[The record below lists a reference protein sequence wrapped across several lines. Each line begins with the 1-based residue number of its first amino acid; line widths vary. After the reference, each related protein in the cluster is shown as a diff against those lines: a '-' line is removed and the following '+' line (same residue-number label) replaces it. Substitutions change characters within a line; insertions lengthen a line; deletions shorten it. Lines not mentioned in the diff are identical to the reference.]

1 MNDDRNYI
9 LDRLKSR
16 KTTIDEFN
24 FDNLKAPP
32 LGMFLSQWD
41 IQELYNI
48 ATSLKLSAK
57 PEIRYKMIDEVMKRR
72 GLVKFLSGT
81 NRVTYRHPEFPDI
94 LFKVASDAVGMK
106 DNPAEF
112 YNQNLLKPFVTKV
125 FEISPCGTVA
135 IVERVN
141 PITSREEYISV
152 ADDVFELITEWLVGE
167 YVLADIGTQFFMN
180 VGIRK
185 SFGVVLLDYPYLY
198 KLDGNKLYCNKPD
211 HTSPSG
217 KCDGIIDYDAGYNFL
232 HCTKCGATYKAKELE
247 IKIKNHEII
256 NIDEGEK
263 KMNVRIK
270 GGSKKIEEREI
281 RTMDVDHPAFAES
294 LISTGHI
301 GTNMKPVIK
310 KAQNATA
317 AKVVVNTSDIGGSE
331 QKFTVRTNKTHNS
344 PTPVEDKVVECPEV
358 KETKKDE
365 SYHQV
370 ATTNIKPAT
379 ETKEPIPVNKKPVAP
394 AYDIEDDYNSKKG
407 YPAKKSKKSDKNV
420 NKRGTIPVAPIIT
433 EESATPIVTEAVDAN
448 EQKELSVNGVNAKA
462 GIAESPFT
470 ISEETKKEFSGHDE
484 SCDREPSPV
493 ETVERSINLISRRMN
508 EIEIDVVK
516 EDLLERLFLA
526 VCSMLPNNKKSLGWL
541 ISAAKDIIDADI
553 AEGTIDVDTLQDM
566 ESIVNFVDRTIIEKS
581 EYESMENSAVE
592 IGALKKEY
600 QEVISV
606 SNAKID
612 DLVEQKENLEQTISE
627 LTDAKET
634 IEKNFSEVEAERD
647 QLREDK
653 AILDN
658 KVKELEA
665 AQANS
670 VDINDVKFTSDRITG
685 LKSFSAVI
693 TDIAEL
699 LPTQTESQK
708 LIALVNEDGKYAAV
722 NGLMICIDEVDGQL
736 LNDMEFVSTE
746 YINDLNA
753 ALETYMNNSG
763 SYVEEDPEAET
774 AAQYDSSEYPVES
787 DDSAES
793 TNDAINLATQRFLE
807 DEEKVEV

>member
-41 IQELYNI
+41 IQELTNI

-57 PEIRYKMIDEVMKRR
+57 PEVRYKMIDDVMKRR

-112 YNQNLLKPFVTKV
+112 YNQQLLKPFVTKI
-125 FEISPCGTVA
+125 FEVAPSGVVA
-135 IVERVN
+135 ITERVN
-141 PITSREEYISV
+141 PITSREEFISV
-152 ADDVFELITEWLVGE
+152 ADDIFELITEWLVGE
-167 YVLADIGTQFFMN
+167 YVLADFGSTFFMN
-180 VGIRK
+180 YGIRK
-185 SFGVVLLDYPYLY
+185 GFGCVLLDYPYLY

-211 HTSPSG
+211 NSSPSG

-247 IKIKNHEII
+247 AKIKNHEII

-270 GGSKKIEEREI
+270 GGSKKIAEREI
-281 RTMDVDHPAFAES
+281 RTMDVDHPAFAET

-301 GTNMKPVIK
+301 GTNMKPAIK
-310 KAQNATA
+310 NAQNKAA

-331 QKFTVRTNKTHNS
+331 QKFTIRTNKTQNS
-344 PTPVEDKVVECPEV
+344 PTPVEEKVLEASEV
-358 KETKKDE
+358 KEVKKDE

-370 ATTNIKPAT
+370 APAKPIMEA
-379 ETKEPIPVNKKPVAP
+379 KEAVP
-394 AYDIEDDYNSKKG
+394 AYDIENDYNTKKG
-407 YPAKKSKKSDKNV
+407 YPAKKSKKADKNA
-420 NKRGTIPVAPIIT
+420 NKRGTIPVAPVIT
-433 EESATPIVTEAVDAN
+433 EESAAHIVTEAVDVN
-448 EQKELSVNGVNAKA
+448 EQKELSVNGVNSKA

-470 ISEETKKEFSGHDE
+470 ISEETKKEFSGQDE

-493 ETVERSINLISRRMN
+493 ETIERSINIISRRMN
-508 EIEIDVVK
+508 EVDIDVVRD
-516 EDLLERLFLA
+516 DLMERLFLA
-526 VCSMLPNNKKSLGWL
+526 VCSMLPNNKKSFGWL

-553 AEGTIDVDTLQDM
+553 AEGTIDVDSLQDI

-581 EYESMENSAVE
+581 EYEDMENSAIE
-592 IGALKKEY
+592 IGALKKTY
-600 QEVISV
+600 QEDISAA
-606 SNAKID
+606 NAKID
-612 DLVEQKENLEQTISE
+612 ALANDKENLMQE
-627 LTDAKET
+627 
-634 IEKNFSEVEAERD
+634 IEAITNARDVMADNLDKIEAERD
-647 QLREDK
+647 QLKEDK
-653 AILDN
+653 AQLEN
-658 KVKELEA
+658 ELEELKVV
-665 AQANS
+665 QANS
-670 VDINDVKFTSDRITG
+670 VDINDLKFTSDRITG

-693 TDIAEL
+693 TDIADL
-699 LPTQTESQK
+699 LPTQTESQR

-722 NGLMICIDEVDGQL
+722 NGLMLCIDEVDGQL
-736 LNDMEFVSTE
+736 LNDMEFVSAE

-763 SYVEEDPEAET
+763 SPVEEYTEAET
-774 AAQYDSSEYPVES
+774 AAQYNESEYPVE
-787 DDSAES
+787 DDGSAES
-793 TNDAINLATQRFLE
+793 ANDAINLATQRFLE

>member
-41 IQELYNI
+41 IQELYSI
-48 ATSLKLSAK
+48 ATSVKLSAK
-57 PEIRYKMIDEVMKRR
+57 PEVRYKMIDDVMKRR

-94 LFKVASDAVGMK
+94 LFKVASDAVGMR

-152 ADDVFELITEWLVGE
+152 ADDVFELITEWLIGE
-167 YVLADIGTQFFMN
+167 YVLADIGSQFFMN

-211 HTSPSG
+211 HNSPSG

-247 IKIKNHEII
+247 AKIKNHEII

-301 GTNMKPVIK
+301 GTSMKPAIK
-310 KAQNATA
+310 KAQNAAA
-317 AKVVVNTSDIGGSE
+317 AKVVVKTSDIGGSE
-331 QKFTVRTNKTHNS
+331 QKFTIRTNKTNNS
-344 PTPVEDKVVECPEV
+344 PTPVEEKAVEVPEA
-358 KETKKDE
+358 KEYKKDE

-370 ATTNIKPAT
+370 APAT
-379 ETKEPIPVNKKPVAP
+379 SAVDAKEAIKHVAP
-394 AYDIEDDYNSKKG
+394 AYDIEDDYNTKKG
-407 YPAKKSKKSDKNV
+407 YPAKKSKKADKN
-420 NKRGTIPVAPIIT
+420 NKRGAIPVAPVIT
-433 EESATPIVTEAVDAN
+433 EEPATPIVTEAVEIPVAD
-448 EQKELSVNGVNAKA
+448 QKELSVNGVNSKA
-462 GIAESPFT
+462 GIAESPIT
-470 ISEETKKEFSGHDE
+470 ISEETKKEFGKKDE

-493 ETVERSINLISRRMN
+493 ETIERSINIISRRIN
-508 EIEIDVVK
+508 EVEIDVVK

-526 VCSMLPNNKKSLGWL
+526 ICSMLPNNKKSFNWL

-553 AEGTIDVDTLQDM
+553 AEGTIDVDSLQDI

-581 EYESMENSAVE
+581 EYEGIENSAVE

-600 QEVISV
+600 QEALSAAN
-606 SNAKID
+606 SKID
-612 DLVEQKENLEQTISE
+612 ELVNEKEVLQCRIFE
-627 LTDAKET
+627 LTDAKNEA
-634 IEKNFSEVEAERD
+634 EKSFDEIKAERD
-647 QLREDK
+647 QLKEDK
-653 AILDN
+653 AQLIN
-658 KVKELEA
+658 EIEELKD

-670 VDINDVKFTSDRITG
+670 VDVKEVKFTSDKIVG

-722 NGLMICIDEVDGQL
+722 NGLMLCIDEVDGQL
-736 LNDMEFVSTE
+736 LNDMEFVSSE
-746 YINDLNA
+746 YINDLNS

-763 SYVEEDPEAET
+763 NSENEDTTAET
-774 AAQYDSSEYPVES
+774 TAQYDESEYHVE
-787 DDSAES
+787 DDNSAES
-793 TNDAINLATQRFLE
+793 TNDAINLATKRFLE